1 MENLIEKIKE
11 VNEFASKYKDLTE
24 ETITTKFI
32 DSSTKNEYNTLDEAF
47 EAGVKDLT
55 TFKKIEVKTS
65 PKTDILKLIGVTSIN
80 NDDVEAV
87 KQFAKYISSID
98 DDAEYLK
105 LSRRLNNRLTK
116 ARKADDKQLIAELV
130 KERNKLNLEF
140 GKSIRKSK

>member
-11 VNEFASKYKDLTE
+11 VNEFASKFKDLTE

-32 DSSTKNEYNTLDEAF
+32 DSSTKKEYNTLEEAF
-47 EAGVKDLT
+47 EFGVKDLS

-65 PKTDILKLIGVTSIN
+65 PKTDILKLVGVESVTS
-80 NDDVEAV
+80 DDVEVV
-87 KQFAKYISSID
+87 KQFAKYLSSID

-105 LSRRLNNRLTK
+105 LSRRLNNKLVK
-116 ARKADDKQLIAELV
+116 ARKADDKKLIAELTE
-130 KERNKLNLEF
+130 ERNKLNLAF

>member
-1 MENLIEKIKE
+1 MDNLIEKIKE
-11 VNEFASKYKDLTE
+11 VNEFASQFKDLTE

-32 DSSTKNEYNTLDEAF
+32 NSADKKEYNTLEEAF
-47 EAGVKDLT
+47 EAGVKDLS

-80 NDDVEAV
+80 TDDVEVV

-105 LSRRLNNRLTK
+105 LSRRLNNKLVK
-116 ARKADDKQLIAELV
+116 ARKAKDTTLENQLIE
-130 KERNKLNLEF
+130 ERNKLNLKF
-140 GKSIRKSK
+140 GKSIRGK